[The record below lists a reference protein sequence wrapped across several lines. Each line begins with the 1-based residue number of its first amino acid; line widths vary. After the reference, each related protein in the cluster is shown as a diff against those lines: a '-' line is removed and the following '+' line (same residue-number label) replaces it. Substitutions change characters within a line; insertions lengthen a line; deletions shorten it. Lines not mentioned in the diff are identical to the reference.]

1 MRMGQA
7 ITCLVVM
14 TLCGCA
20 QMSKV
25 QLPMSGPTIDP
36 NLTLYDNHFK
46 GAPAGKSKIA
56 PSTPFSS
63 TLQRQAIGAVPD
75 PALDSYLNSVL
86 ARLQKGLPG
95 EPAPARVYISPD
107 TAFTATSYE
116 DGGIYIPYKVLA
128 TLQSEDELAAL
139 IGHEYSHVVLHH
151 YSTNWVNTAANLTY
165 SAANIAISKKIG
177 KATDTNLLGMAV
189 ANEATLG
196 VSQVGIMPALTRSQE
211 NDADRLGV
219 DLLIKAG
226 YSFTGNLD
234 LLSRMQDWDAR
245 NEAIAQQRKVN
256 YINLFSASDK
266 SFLAQTIDGKIDS
279 FEQQIGDFIRTTSL
293 HHEQGEDRATLLRAY
308 LKQHYRG
315 VARPPVNTAAY
326 AMIMNTDHAASLFSG
341 VNDADLSSVALQTS
355 KPRDAL
361 SYAQKAS
368 RSAASQ
374 APFVKHVLINALAA
388 NGKGAEAHELLERG
402 ISQRDTLF
410 VDNRLMLDVL
420 KRSSPEKALVLA
432 QDSYDQFG
440 QFPDLYPDLIS
451 LNKKMKNPIA
461 VMKFYGLCAGTSMSA
476 SNNALLASCNKANK
490 E

>member
-1 MRMGQA
+1 MRTARA
-7 ITCLVVM
+7 ITCLLLM
-14 TLCGCA
+14 TLSGCA
-20 QMSKV
+20 QMPKV
-25 QLPMSGPTIDP
+25 QLPMGSPKIDP
-36 NLTLYDNHFK
+36 SLTLYDNHFK
-46 GAPAGKSKIA
+46 GAPAGKSLIA
-56 PSTPFSS
+56 PTTPFSS
-63 TLQRQAIGAVPD
+63 TLQRQAIGVVPD
-75 PALDSYLNSVL
+75 PVLDSYLNGVL
-86 ARLQKGLPG
+86 ARLQKVIPG
-95 EPAPARVYISPD
+95 EPVPARVYISPD
-107 TAFTATSYE
+107 TAFTASSYE

-139 IGHEYSHVVLHH
+139 IGHEYSHVLLRH

-165 SAANIAISKKIG
+165 SAANIAINKKVG
-177 KATDTNLLGMAV
+177 KATDTNVLGMAV

-196 VSQVGIMPALTRSQE
+196 ISQVGIMPALTRDQE

-219 DLLIKAG
+219 DLMIKAG
-226 YSFTGNLD
+226 YSYIGNLD

-245 NEAIAQQRKVN
+245 NEAIAQQRKIN

-266 SFLAQTIDGKIDS
+266 SFLAKAIDGKIDS

-293 HHEQGEDRATLLRAY
+293 HHEQGEDRATLLRDY

-315 VARPPVNTAAY
+315 VDRPPVNTAAY
-326 AMIMNTDHAASLFSG
+326 AKTMGSAHAASLFSG
-341 VNDADLSSVALQTS
+341 VDDAYQSSMALQTN

-361 SYAQKAS
+361 NYAQKAS

-374 APFVKHVLINALAA
+374 APFVKHVLINALAL
-388 NGKGAEAHELLERG
+388 NGKAAEAHDLLERG

-410 VDNRLMLDVL
+410 VDNKLMLDVL
-420 KRSSPEKALVLA
+420 KGKSPDKALVLA
-432 QDSYDQFG
+432 QESYDQFG
-440 QFPDLYPDLIS
+440 EYPELYPDLIS

-461 VMKFYGLCAGTSMSA
+461 VMKFYGLCAGKSMSA

>member
-1 MRMGQA
+1 MAQA
-7 ITCLVVM
+7 ISSLLLV

-20 QMSKV
+20 QMPKV
-25 QLPMSGPTIDP
+25 QLPMSGPRLDP

-46 GAPAGKSKIA
+46 GAPAGKSLIA
-56 PSTPFSS
+56 PTTPFSS
-63 TLQRQAIGAVPD
+63 TLQRQAIGVVPD

-95 EPAPARVYISPD
+95 EPVPARVYISPD

-116 DGGIYIPYKVLA
+116 DGGIYIPYKVLG

-165 SAANIAISKKIG
+165 SAANIAINKKVG
-177 KATDTNLLGMAV
+177 KATDTNLLGMAA

-196 VSQVGIMPALTRSQE
+196 VSQVGIMPALTRDQE
-211 NDADRLGV
+211 NNADRLGV

-226 YSFTGNLD
+226 YSFTGDLD

-245 NEAIAQQRKVN
+245 NEAIAQQRKIN

-266 SFLAQTIDGKIDS
+266 SLLAKTIDGKIDT

-293 HHEQGEDRATLLRAY
+293 HHEQGEDRATLLRTY

-315 VARPPVNTAAY
+315 VERPPVNTAAY
-326 AMIMNTDHAASLFSG
+326 AKVMGTAHAASLFGG
-341 VNDADLSSVALQTS
+341 VDDAYLSSLALQTN

-388 NGKGAEAHELLERG
+388 NGKGAEARELLERG

-410 VDNRLMLDVL
+410 VDNKLMLDVL
-420 KRSSPEKALVLA
+420 KRNSPEKALLLA
-432 QDSYDQFG
+432 QESYDQFG
-440 QFPDLYPDLIS
+440 EFPELYPDLIS

-461 VMKFYGLCAGTSMSA
+461 VMKFYGLCAGTSMST
-476 SNNALLASCNKANK
+476 SNNALLASCSKANK

>member
-1 MRMGQA
+1 MRMAQA
-7 ITCLVVM
+7 FPCLLLM
-14 TLCGCA
+14 TLYGCA
-20 QMSKV
+20 QMPKV
-25 QLPMSGPTIDP
+25 HMPMSNSTIDS

-46 GAPAGKSKIA
+46 GSPAEKSLIA
-56 PSTPFSS
+56 PTTPFSS
-63 TLQRQAIGAVPD
+63 TLQRQAIGVVPD
-75 PALDSYLNSVL
+75 QALDSYLNSVL

-95 EPAPARVYISPD
+95 EPVPARVYISPD

-116 DGGIYIPYKVLA
+116 DGGIYIPYKVLS

-151 YSTNWVNTAANLTY
+151 YSTNWVDTAANLTY
-165 SAANIAISKKIG
+165 SAANIAINKKVG

-196 VSQVGIMPALTRSQE
+196 VSQVGIMPALTRDQE

-226 YSFTGNLD
+226 YSFTGDLD

-245 NEAIAQQRKVN
+245 NEAIAQQRKIN
-256 YINLFSASDK
+256 YINLFSESDK
-266 SFLAQTIDGKIDS
+266 SFLAKAIDGKIDS
-279 FEQQIGDFIRTTSL
+279 FEQQIGDFIRNTSQ
-293 HHEQGEDRATLLRAY
+293 HHEQGEGRAAELRVY
-308 LKQHYRG
+308 LKQHYRS
-315 VARPPVNTAAY
+315 VDRPPVNTGAY
-326 AMIMNTDHAASLFSG
+326 ARIMGTAHAASLFSG
-341 VNDADLSSVALQTS
+341 VDDAYLSSQALQTN
-355 KPRDAL
+355 KPREAL
-361 SYAQKAS
+361 SFAQKAS

-388 NGKGAEAHELLERG
+388 NGKGLEAKELLERG
-402 ISQRDTLF
+402 ISQGDTLF
-410 VDNRLMLDVL
+410 VDNKLMLDVL
-420 KRSSPEKALVLA
+420 KRNSPEKALILA
-432 QDSYDQFG
+432 QQSYDQFG
-440 QFPDLYPDLIS
+440 EFPEFYPDLIS

-461 VMKFYGLCAGTSMSA
+461 VMKFYGLCAGTSMST

>member
-1 MRMGQA
+1 MRTAQA
-7 ITCLVVM
+7 ITCLLLL

-20 QMSKV
+20 QISKV
-25 QLPMSGPTIDP
+25 QLPMGSPKVDP
-36 NLTLYDNHFK
+36 DLTLYDNHFK
-46 GAPAGKSKIA
+46 GPPAGKSLIA
-56 PSTPFSS
+56 PTTPFSS
-63 TLQRQAIGAVPD
+63 TLQRQAIGVVPD
-75 PALDSYLNSVL
+75 PVLDSYLNSIL

-95 EPAPARVYISPD
+95 EPVPARVYISPD

-139 IGHEYSHVVLHH
+139 IGHEYSHVVLNH
-151 YSTNWVNTAANLTY
+151 YSTNWVNTAANFTY

-177 KATDTNLLGMAV
+177 KATDTNVLGMAV

-196 VSQVGIMPALTRSQE
+196 VSQVGIMPALTRGQE

-245 NEAIAQQRKVN
+245 NEAIAKERKTN

-266 SFLAQTIDGKIDS
+266 SFLAKAIDGKIDS
-279 FEQQIGDFIRTTSL
+279 FEQQIGDLIRTTSL

-308 LKQHYRG
+308 LKQHYRS
-315 VARPPVNTAAY
+315 VDRPPVNAAAY
-326 AMIMNTDHAASLFSG
+326 DKVMGTAHAASLFNG
-341 VNDADLSSVALQTS
+341 VNDAYLSSEALLAH

-368 RSAASQ
+368 SSAASQ
-374 APFVKHVLINALAA
+374 APYVKHVLINALAA
-388 NGKGAEAHELLERG
+388 NGKGAEAHALLERG

-420 KRSSPEKALVLA
+420 KRNSPEKALVLA

-440 QFPDLYPDLIS
+440 AFPELYPDLIS